1 MKKMPPKYLNEYID
15 DDKHSILD
23 APGGGRGEGYSNI
36 WARLRYVSTE
46 SIFFLNILILKK
58 NIIFALVGIAFLV
71 WSLDT

>member
-1 MKKMPPKYLNEYID
+1 MKKMPPKYLNEYIA
-15 DDKHSILD
+15 DDKHSVLD
-23 APGGGRGEGYSNI
+23 APGGGRVEGYSNI

-71 WSLDT
+71 